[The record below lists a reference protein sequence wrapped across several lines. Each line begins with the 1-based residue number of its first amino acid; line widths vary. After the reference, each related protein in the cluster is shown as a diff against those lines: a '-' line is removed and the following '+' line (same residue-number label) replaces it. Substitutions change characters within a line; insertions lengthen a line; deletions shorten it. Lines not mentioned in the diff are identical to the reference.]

1 MASEGWG
8 EQEIGTG
15 GRSTIKNKERDEDGG
30 VKITPTPSHRYFAKL
45 RSPRNGVPDW
55 CGEAPAVNH
64 KPNKSFECHPDI
76 SLL

>member
-8 EQEIGTG
+8 EQEIGTRG
-15 GRSTIKNKERDEDGG
+15 AVDDQNKERDEDGG

-55 CGEAPAVNH
+55 CG
-64 KPNKSFECHPDI
+64 
-76 SLL
+76 